1 MATQWPPSTILRGV
15 VISGL
20 ETAAVN
26 VGKAVAQH
34 AAKEWLRRRRNATE
48 RAATLAELAAS
59 ELTSPLKRGK
69 LDNALEGIGY
79 RAAEQLEPLLAT
91 EFRGL
96 SGNNI
101 TAAVGLAIEALR
113 ETDLSDDAIF
123 AADADPEVLAR
134 TIRAQVP
141 DRASRTDLPKAAA
154 DLYEFVLDQGCRY
167 LIQVVRQ
174 LPAFQ
179 PRALAEVLDRL
190 SSLADQMAEILA
202 NTPRFGLSAQQG
214 DVSPEAFQAEYFH
227 YLAAN
232 LDRLDLLGL
241 SMRQRPRLS
250 LSLAYVS
257 LTVSDQDGHKRRS
270 ALDSAQLAERWFGGM
285 RELDGTGNRVEAA
298 IGTAGRTLVL
308 GEAGSGKTT
317 LLDWLAVTAA
327 RGGFTD
333 ALQDWNGCVPFS
345 VRLRRYVKSELPR
358 PEQFLDHA
366 ASWVAGIMPKG
377 WVHQC
382 LRSGRALVLVDGVD
396 EVPAAKRRAVRVW
409 LGELVAM
416 YPDVRVVVTARP
428 AAAEERWLADD
439 GFASVELERMSP
451 RDVRLFLER
460 WHEAAGSSESLPCEP
475 GQLPAAE
482 RRLLSLLDARPDLR
496 ALAANPLLCAMLCAL
511 NLGRTSELPNNRMEL
526 YRAALDMLL
535 NLRDAEQGIAG
546 LLDVTAKT
554 VVLSDLAWRL
564 TLANRTELPRD
575 KALELVSHKL
585 LAMSTDERPEK
596 VLDHLLERSG
606 VVRAPVPGRI
616 DFVHRTFQEYLAAS
630 EATEERHI
638 DTLVGHAHLDTW
650 RETIVMACGHAKR
663 SQSRELLTA
672 ILDRADD
679 EPRHA
684 RRLRLLAAACLE
696 TVIEL
701 DPEIRER
708 IDAVITGRLVP
719 PRSLRE
725 TQSLAGV
732 GHRLLRYL
740 PENLNELTEKAAAAT
755 VRAAALSNN
764 PEAMTRLSQYAQDQR
779 KAVQEEVVDAW
790 RYFDATRYADEVLA
804 GMRFVERLRI
814 RERWQ
819 LPHLRKLQHLKRVY
833 IVIYDT
839 NAIELAEI
847 SDIEEIFV
855 ACEGSFD
862 LTPLA
867 GHESLT
873 VIDVLADCFTGLPKL
888 ARIPKL
894 TELWLAPTK
903 SWRNI
908 AFLRDLPT
916 LRDVDLQTLNAVKDY
931 RPLAG
936 LTNVEVLALSGCAH
950 LTDLSALAALD
961 NLTHLSLSG
970 CADTL
975 DVTALAGKSLSLHL
989 PADNEYRGLEQLGDG
1004 VQVHYRKRRS

>member
-1 MATQWPPSTILRGV
+1 MAAIDHSRGV

-34 AAKEWLRRRRNATE
+34 AAKEWLRRRHNANE
-48 RAATLAELAAS
+48 RTSTLAELAAK

-96 SGNNI
+96 ADNDI
-101 TAAVGLAIEALR
+101 AAAVDTAISALR

-134 TIRAQVP
+134 SIRGQVP
-141 DRASRTDLPKAAA
+141 DRARRADLPKAAA

-190 SSLADQMAEILA
+190 SALADQLAEILA
-202 NTPRFGLSAQQG
+202 NTPRLGLNAQQG
-214 DVSPEAFQAEYFH
+214 DVGPDAFKAEYFH

-257 LTVSDQDGHKRRS
+257 LAVSDQDGHKRRT
-270 ALDSAQLAERWFGGM
+270 ALDPVQLAERWFGEM
-285 RELDGTGNRVEAA
+285 RELDATGNRVEAA

-317 LLDWLAVTAA
+317 LLDWLAVTAT

-333 ALQDWNGCVPFS
+333 ALQDWNGRVPFP
-345 VRLRRYVKSELPR
+345 VRLRRYVKSDLPR
-358 PEQFLDHA
+358 PEQFLEHA

-396 EVPAAKRRAVRVW
+396 EVPAAKRRAVRSW
-409 LGELVAM
+409 LSELVTT

-460 WHEAAGSSESLPCEP
+460 WHEAAASAESLPCEP
-475 GQLPAAE
+475 GQLPEAE
-482 RRLLSLLDARPDLR
+482 RRLLNQLDARPDLR

-511 NLGRTSELPNNRMEL
+511 NLGRTSELPHNRMEL
-526 YRAALDMLL
+526 YRAALNMLL
-535 NLRDAEQGIAG
+535 DLRDAERGIAG

-554 VVLSDLAWRL
+554 VLLSDLAWRL
-564 TLANRTELPRD
+564 TLANRTELSRD

-585 LAMSTDERPEK
+585 LAMPDVDEKPAK
-596 VLDHLLERSG
+596 ILDHLMERSG
-606 VVRAPVPGRI
+606 VVRAPVPGRV

-630 EATEERHI
+630 EATEEQHI

-696 TVIEL
+696 TVTEL
-701 DPEIRER
+701 DPEIRVR
-708 IDAVITGRLVP
+708 IDAVITDRLVP
-719 PRSLRE
+719 PRSIRE
-725 TQSLAGV
+725 TQSLFRCWPPA
-732 GHRLLRYL
+732 
-740 PENLNELTEKAAAAT
+740 
-755 VRAAALSNN
+755 
-764 PEAMTRLSQYAQDQR
+764 
-779 KAVQEEVVDAW
+779 
-790 RYFDATRYADEVLA
+790 
-804 GMRFVERLRI
+804 
-814 RERWQ
+814 
-819 LPHLRKLQHLKRVY
+819 
-833 IVIYDT
+833 
-839 NAIELAEI
+839 
-847 SDIEEIFV
+847 
-855 ACEGSFD
+855 
-862 LTPLA
+862 
-867 GHESLT
+867 
-873 VIDVLADCFTGLPKL
+873 
-888 ARIPKL
+888 
-894 TELWLAPTK
+894 
-903 SWRNI
+903 
-908 AFLRDLPT
+908 
-916 LRDVDLQTLNAVKDY
+916 
-931 RPLAG
+931 
-936 LTNVEVLALSGCAH
+936 
-950 LTDLSALAALD
+950 
-961 NLTHLSLSG
+961 
-970 CADTL
+970 
-975 DVTALAGKSLSLHL
+975 TALFA
-989 PADNEYRGLEQLGDG
+989 
-1004 VQVHYRKRRS
+1004 